1 MAHNSNKPEVNGLL
15 VWHGL
20 AESEEIAVICL
31 PLRGES
37 SLRCLSD
44 AEQDVAYYL
53 LDGKAYDEIA
63 SARGTAMRTV
73 ANQVTSIFR
82 KLKVSTREEF
92 TARVM
97 GCYAQELDIPSSRLS
112 SSSAEKTKK
121 PSQNRSDQAEG
132 KAGLEMISKQKK
144 RKRRHEKPAKR
155 ESASTGRIKDAA

>member
-1 MAHNSNKPEVNGLL
+1 MAHNSNKPNVTGLL

-37 SLRCLSD
+37 HLRCLSE

-53 LDGKAYDEIA
+53 LDGRAYDEIA

-82 KLKVSTREEF
+82 KLQVCTREEF
-92 TARVM
+92 TARIM
-97 GCYAQELDIPSSRLS
+97 GCYAEALDIPSSRLS
-112 SSSAEKTKK
+112 SSSAEKTK
-121 PSQNRSDQAEG
+121 QT
-132 KAGLEMISKQKK
+132 K
-144 RKRRHEKPAKR
+144 RKRRHEKPA
-155 ESASTGRIKDAA
+155 EQQSASTGGIKDAA